1 MDSMINRYT
10 ADRKIRSDD
19 AYSPNNEA
27 NKRPDRAATVYCQR
41 CREAFPDVPVLLGG
55 IEGSYVVL
63 HIMIIGLTKFAAL
76 F

>member
-1 MDSMINRYT
+1 MMPILQT
-10 ADRKIRSDD
+10 MK
-19 AYSPNNEA
+19 P

-55 IEGSYVVL
+55 LRAVYVVS
-63 HIMIIGLTKFAAL
+63 HTMIIGQTRFVVP